1 MKDGL
6 KTMETKQKPNIPSKG
21 AQAAVAAA
29 CFLILAAFALV
40 LIIPQSREVFKTLSS
55 NHPYIMGFVKFAL
68 LATVGEVLALRIR
81 KKAWA
86 LPVYVAAR
94 IVIWGLIGVAITF
107 MMKLYTQG
115 VLGMMEKKLLP
126 APEEGFWREL
136 LRAFYTAALMN
147 LTFGPVFMAFHKCT
161 DKYLELRAAG
171 EKKPGLRGVVSG
183 IDFYGFIS
191 FTVLKTIPFFWIPAH
206 TLTFLLP
213 AEYQVIMA
221 AALSIA
227 LGIILSFKK

>member
-1 MKDGL
+1 M
-6 KTMETKQKPNIPSKG
+6 TKNTANKPERAEKHIG
-21 AQAAVAAA
+21 RGGQIAIAVC
-29 CFLILAAFALV
+29 CFAILAAFALV
-40 LIIPQSREVFKTLSS
+40 LIIPASREVFKRLSS
-55 NHPYIMGFVKFAL
+55 EHPYIMGFIKFAL

-81 KKAWA
+81 RKEWG
-86 LPVYVAAR
+86 LPVYAGWR
-94 IVIWGLIGVAITF
+94 LVIWGLIGIAITF
-107 MMKLYTQG
+107 MMKLYTNG
-115 VLGMMEKKLLP
+115 VVSMMEKGLLP
-126 APEEGFWREL
+126 APGEGFWREF
-136 LRAFYTAALMN
+136 LRAFFTAALMN

-171 EKKPGLRGVVSG
+171 ERKPGLAGVVNG
-183 IDFYGFIS
+183 IDWHGFIS

-227 LGIILSFKK
+227 LGIILSLKK